1 MVDITLLELRF
12 DEVEFEGSAT
22 AALPFGSATTDDT
35 AEDDEE
41 SVLETGTEGDSGAQ
55 SDATEREDSA
65 SGGGRGKLLALVGAV
80 LALVGLAIALNR
92 LRGDDPE
99 VAIRTAGEQDNGDR
113 PVGVTVE
120 D

>member
-35 AEDDEE
+35 DEDDEE
-41 SVLETGTEGDSGAQ
+41 SVLETGTEGDSGAR

-65 SGGGRGKLLALVGAV
+65 GGGRGKLLALVGAV